1 MNITAHRRLWFSISG
16 SFALASLVIIFWN
29 GLNLGLD
36 FTGGVR
42 MAVEI
47 SQEKEVNLQD
57 INNFFQEKKA
67 AGFLTKNANVQP
79 INNNGFLLTFEELSD
94 EKTNEIKTEF
104 LEKFSATEKQFQRVD
119 SSVGASFKRK
129 SIWAIGMVLVG
140 IVLFVAW
147 AFRRVPKA
155 INPWRFGGVA
165 ILALAHDILILLGV
179 FALLGAFVDIELGL
193 TFITALLAT
202 LGFSVNDTIVTLDRL
217 RENIRT
223 QKAHET
229 FEDVVEKSIQQT
241 LRRSLF
247 TSVSTLLPLVSL
259 FIWGAESITWFV
271 LALIVG
277 IIVGTYSSIFVASP
291 VLITWKKIADK

>member
-179 FALLGAFVDIELGL
+179 FALLGAFVDIDLGL